1 MSQPPFEIL
10 EHTADV
16 GIRAYGAT
24 LPELFINA
32 GHGLVAL
39 ALGSPEASPAKHL
52 LLSVRGEDREDLLV
66 QWLSE
71 ILYFMDAEGWAFCDF
86 QIQRLEANEL
96 EGEGL
101 GECRTDV
108 GQRPRSVV
116 KAVTYHQVSVRET
129 PEGWEAVV
137 YFDI

>member
-1 MSQPPFEIL
+1 MSKSPFEIL

-16 GIRAYGAT
+16 GIKAYGST
-24 LPELFINA
+24 LPELFVNA
-32 GHGLVAL
+32 GRGLIAL
-39 ALGSPEASPAKHL
+39 ALSPSAVGPVQSLP
-52 LLSVRGEDREDLLV
+52 LSVRGEDREDLLV

-71 ILYFMDAEGWAFCDF
+71 ILYFLDAEGWFFCDF
-86 QIQRLEANEL
+86 RIQQLQANAL
-96 EGEGL
+96 AGEGL
-101 GECRTDV
+101 GECRTEA

-116 KAVTYHQVSVRET
+116 KAVTYHQVSVQET